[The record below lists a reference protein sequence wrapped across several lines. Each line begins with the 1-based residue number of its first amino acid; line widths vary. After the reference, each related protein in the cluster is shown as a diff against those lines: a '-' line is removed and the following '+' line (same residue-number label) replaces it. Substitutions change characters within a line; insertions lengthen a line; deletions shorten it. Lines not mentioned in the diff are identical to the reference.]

1 MTDTPLP
8 IMANLIPQEK
18 IAEIQHAIDIVQII
32 SEYVQLK
39 QQGRNFTGLCPF
51 HSEKTPSFMV
61 NPEKKLFKCF
71 GCGEGG
77 TVFNFVMKQ
86 EGLGFVESVKLVA
99 SKAHI
104 DITHLLTQRS
114 SVSDTEKARLV
125 KIHDFVAKVY
135 HKFLLDSKE
144 GTGAREYLGQRKIN
158 EQSIKNFCLG
168 YAPSG
173 WDTLIKIG
181 KDRSISTAQMEKT
194 GLILPGKEKEHYYDR
209 FRNRLM
215 FPIVDAR
222 KRVIGFGGR
231 TLDNSL
237 PKYLNS
243 PETVLFNKSSVLYG
257 IDVAKAAIMKQRR
270 AILMEG
276 YTDVIMA
283 HQHGVDWSVAVMGT
297 AISKQHLKCLRQ
309 YCQEVVLLLDADTAG
324 WKSSDRSLDIFI
336 EEEFDVKIAQ
346 LPAGYDPCDYLVAEG
361 AEKFLGHV
369 NNAKDFF
376 RFKVEMATSKWD
388 MGTVNGRANAINDV
402 LSTAMKM
409 PDIIKRNLLIK
420 MIAEEMS
427 VDETAL
433 RDQFKKI
440 NQRPV
445 HAGNKKQ
452 QPVEQRF
459 DASSMAERELLYLM
473 LSCNEVIPRIVAEIG
488 LEEFDNK
495 DFSKIA
501 EKVVELYNK
510 NTSVKGEDVLHALED
525 LRLNKLL
532 MDVVTGKEFQNV
544 ANHSERLEACIHYF
558 KMRNS
563 KKDVCQAKKRT
574 LENVKVGSREEDI
587 VALLDELHKKHRNR
601 HALKGKA

>member
-1 MTDTPLP
+1 
-8 IMANLIPQEK
+8 MANLIPQEK
-18 IAEIQHAIDIVQII
+18 ITEIQHAVDIVQII
-32 SEYVQLK
+32 SEFVQLK
-39 QQGRNFTGLCPF
+39 QKGRNFTGLCPF
-51 HSEKTPSFMV
+51 HSEKTPSFTV

-77 TVFNFVMKQ
+77 TVFNFIMKQ
-86 EGLGFVESVKLVA
+86 EGLDFVESVKLVA

-104 DITHLLTQRS
+104 DVSHLLAQRS
-114 SVSDTEKARLV
+114 SVSDMEKERLV
-125 KIHDFVAKVY
+125 KLHDFVAKIY

-144 GTGAREYLGQRKIN
+144 GMAAREYLRQRKIN
-158 EQSIKNFCLG
+158 DQSIKNFCLG
-168 YAPSG
+168 YAPNG

-181 KDRSISTAQMEKT
+181 KDRSISTTLLEKT
-194 GLILPGKEKEHYYDR
+194 GLVLPGKEKEHYYDR

-231 TLDNSL
+231 TLDNTL

-243 PETVLFNKSSVLYG
+243 PETVLFNKSSILYG

-283 HQHGVDWSVAVMGT
+283 HQHGIDWSVAVMGT
-297 AISKQHLKCLRQ
+297 AITKQHLKVLRQ
-309 YCQEVVLLLDADTAG
+309 YCQEVILLLDADAAG

-346 LPAGYDPCDYLVAEG
+346 LPAGYDPCDFLVAEG

-388 MGTVNGRANAINDV
+388 MTTVHGRANAINDV

-409 PDIIKRNLLIK
+409 PDIIKRNLHIK

-427 VDETAL
+427 IDEAAL

-440 NQRPV
+440 NKRPV
-445 HAGNKKQ
+445 YAGNK
-452 QPVEQRF
+452 QPTIEQRF
-459 DASSMAERELLYLM
+459 DASSVAERELLYLM
-473 LSCNEVIPRIVAEIG
+473 LSCNEVIPRIVEEIV
-488 LEEFDNK
+488 LEEFHNK
-495 DFSKIA
+495 DFLKIA
-501 EKVVELYNK
+501 EKVVELYDK
-510 NTSVKGEDVLHALED
+510 NTSVKDEDVLHTLDD

-532 MDVVTGKEFQNV
+532 MDIVTGGEFQNV
-544 ANHSERLEACIHYF
+544 TNHSERLEACIHFF
-558 KMRNS
+558 KRRNN
-563 KKDVCQAKKRT
+563 KKDICQAKKRT
-574 LENVKVGSREEDI
+574 LETVKVGSREEDI
-587 VALLDELHKKHRNR
+587 VASLDELHKKHRNR
-601 HALKGKA
+601 HALKGKV

>member
-1 MTDTPLP
+1 
-8 IMANLIPQEK
+8 MANLIPQEK
-18 IAEIQHAIDIVQII
+18 ITEIQHAVDIVQII
-32 SEYVQLK
+32 SEFVQLK
-39 QQGRNFTGLCPF
+39 QKGRNFTGLCPF
-51 HSEKTPSFMV
+51 HSEKTPSFTV

-77 TVFNFVMKQ
+77 TVFNFIMKQ
-86 EGLGFVESVKLVA
+86 EGLDFVESVKLVA

-104 DITHLLTQRS
+104 DVSHLLAQRS
-114 SVSDTEKARLV
+114 SVSDMEKERLV
-125 KIHDFVAKVY
+125 KLHDFVAKIY

-144 GTGAREYLGQRKIN
+144 GIAAREYLRQRKIN
-158 EQSIKNFCLG
+158 DQSIKNFCLG
-168 YAPSG
+168 YAPNG

-181 KDRSISTAQMEKT
+181 KDRSISTTLLEKT
-194 GLILPGKEKEHYYDR
+194 GLVLPGKEKEHYYDR

-231 TLDNSL
+231 TLDNTL

-270 AILMEG
+270 VILMEG

-283 HQHGVDWSVAVMGT
+283 HQHGIDWSVAVMGT
-297 AISKQHLKCLRQ
+297 AITKQHLKVLRQ
-309 YCQEVVLLLDADTAG
+309 YCQEVILLLDADAAG

-346 LPAGYDPCDYLVAEG
+346 LPEGYDPCAFLVAEG

-376 RFKVEMATSKWD
+376 HFKVEMATSKWD
-388 MGTVNGRANAINDV
+388 MATVHGRANAINDV

-409 PDIIKRNLLIK
+409 PDIIKRNLHIK

-427 VDETAL
+427 IDEAAL

-440 NQRPV
+440 NKRPV
-445 HAGNKKQ
+445 YAGNK
-452 QPVEQRF
+452 QPPIEQRF
-459 DASSMAERELLYLM
+459 NASSMAERELLYLM
-473 LSCNEVIPRIVAEIG
+473 LSCNEVIPRIVEEIV
-488 LEEFDNK
+488 LEEFHNK
-495 DFSKIA
+495 DFLKIA
-501 EKVVELYNK
+501 EKVVELYDK
-510 NTSVKGEDVLHALED
+510 NSSVKDEDVLHTLDD

-532 MDVVTGKEFQNV
+532 MDIVTGGEFQNV
-544 ANHSERLEACIHYF
+544 TNHSERLEACIHFF
-558 KMRNS
+558 KKRNN
-563 KKDVCQAKKRT
+563 KKDICQAKKERWKPSRSAV
-574 LENVKVGSREEDI
+574 VKKI
-587 VALLDELHKKHRNR
+587 
-601 HALKGKA
+601 